1 MAGNRRSRRKGGD
14 HGGGGHERWLVSYAD
29 MITLLFALF
38 IVLYAMS
45 KMNESK
51 FQILSHSLA
60 KAIEPKED
68 NILPGTL
75 PATNSDPQG
84 KRLLTGN
91 SYSETRVETTKDAK
105 PRGDK
110 VKVGDEGDPTDK
122 EKVLEDIKN
131 RLVEELR
138 HSGCPH
144 AVHMHMEEAG
154 LVVRLLEDRIL
165 FDIGEAEVRS
175 EGRKMILAASRVLK
189 GIDNGIRVEGNT
201 DNLPVHSGRFRSNW
215 ELSTLRAT
223 NVAEVL
229 IRGAGISPHR
239 VSVLGH
245 GEFKPLVPNTS
256 DRNRQINRHVDIVVL
271 RSR

>member
-1 MAGNRRSRRKGGD
+1 MAGSRRRRKAAEG
-14 HGGGGHERWLVSYAD
+14 HGGGERWLVSYAD

-45 KMNESK
+45 KLNESK

-75 PATNSDPQG
+75 PATAHDPQG

-91 SYSETRVETTKDAK
+91 SYSETRAEILKDEK

-110 VKVGDEGDPTDK
+110 IKVGEEGNPGDK
-122 EKVLEDIKN
+122 ALEDIKN
-131 RLVEELR
+131 RLQEELK
-138 HSGCPH
+138 HAGCPH
-144 AVHMHMEEAG
+144 AIHMHMEEAG

-165 FDIGEAEVRS
+165 FDVGEAEVRS

-189 GIDNGIRVEGNT
+189 DLDNPIRVEGNT
-201 DNLPVHSGRFRSNW
+201 DNVPMRSGRFRSNW
-215 ELSTLRAT
+215 ELSTMRAT

-256 DRNRQINRHVDIVVL
+256 ARNRQINRHVDIVVL